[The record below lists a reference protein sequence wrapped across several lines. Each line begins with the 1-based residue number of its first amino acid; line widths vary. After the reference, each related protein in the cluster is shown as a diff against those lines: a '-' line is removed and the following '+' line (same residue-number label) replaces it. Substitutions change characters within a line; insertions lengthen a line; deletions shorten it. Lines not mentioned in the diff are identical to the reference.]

1 MFTYFTQYYHMSLL
15 ITSFTRV
22 LFSTIFHGKC
32 TVLNLYSG
40 LNRFWQPAWEPAS
53 TDILVVVGK
62 SFRQLTQMNFGTQP
76 IYKSGTAWAAVNGC
90 LISPGD
96 IGLSCFPNRLI
107 QYATIKLRPITG
119 RSRPP
124 RPRGGYRGQV

>member
-40 LNRFWQPAWEPAS
+40 LNRFLAARPGALPA
-53 TDILVVVGK
+53 
-62 SFRQLTQMNFGTQP
+62 
-76 IYKSGTAWAAVNGC
+76 
-90 LISPGD
+90 LIS
-96 IGLSCFPNRLI
+96 LSLWEKASDN
-107 QYATIKLRPITG
+107 
-119 RSRPP
+119 
-124 RPRGGYRGQV
+124 